1 MCFWEAERGYL
12 FTGDLV
18 YMGTLFASY
27 PSTDPAAY
35 LTSLKRV
42 GGFAGKTGFSRHHG
56 LQMQPG
62 ILRVMAEAFQA
73 LQDAGCAASRQW
85 NFFLWRLVCAAVM

>member
-1 MCFWEAERGYL
+1 
-12 FTGDLV
+12 
-18 YMGTLFASY
+18 MGTLFASY

-35 LTSLKRV
+35 LTSLETG
-42 GGFAGKTGFSRHHG
+42 GGFAGKTGFSGHHG

-73 LQDAGCAASRQW
+73 LQDAGALHHGSGTFSYGDWSVQ
-85 NFFLWRLVCAAVM
+85 L